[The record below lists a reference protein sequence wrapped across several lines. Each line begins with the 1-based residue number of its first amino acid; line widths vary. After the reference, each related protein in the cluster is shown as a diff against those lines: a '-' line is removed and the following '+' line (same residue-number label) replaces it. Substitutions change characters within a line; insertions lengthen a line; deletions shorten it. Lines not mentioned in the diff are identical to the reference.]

1 MLILGLILNT
11 FGIGLFCWLIFT
23 LAVHALPFFVAL
35 SVGLAALHA
44 GAGLGGAAL
53 SAFLAGAFTL
63 VIGQSAFSFTRSAL
77 LRAVIAAAFALPAA
91 VAGYHLVHGLS
102 QIAMPS
108 LLWREV
114 LAWIGAVAVGVTA
127 WTRMTIFDEP
137 PRPVEALTNGPEPA
151 QTAVTQKG

>member
-23 LAVHALPFFVAL
+23 LAVYALPFFVAL
-35 SVGLAALHA
+35 SVGLTALHA

-53 SAFLAGAFTL
+53 FAFLAGALTL
-63 VIGQSAFSFTRSAL
+63 GIGQTAFSFTRSAL
-77 LRAVIAAAFALPAA
+77 LRAVIATAFALPAA

-114 LAWIGAVAVGVTA
+114 FAWTGAIAVGATA
-127 WTRMTIFDEP
+127 WRRMTIFAKP
-137 PRPVEALTNGPEPA
+137 SRPVEALTNGPQPA
-151 QTAVTQKG
+151 HTAVTQKG